1 MKDTTIQMGNTLEI
15 STGYK
20 YYHVALEI
28 LESLLEFG
36 VMPEKFCIGS
46 DGFAFSYTL
55 SGRPGLNYDEL
66 EKIRNI
72 ANPAR
77 DRRHPVSQMTMFNMT
92 DLFIHPD
99 VK

>member
-1 MKDTTIQMGNTLEI
+1 MKDRTIQMGNTLEI
-15 STGYK
+15 NTGYK
-20 YYHVALEI
+20 YYQVALEI
-28 LESLLEFG
+28 LEKLLDFG
-36 VMPEKFCIGS
+36 VIPEKFSLGS
-46 DGFAFSYTL
+46 DGFTFSYTL

-77 DRRHPVSQMTMFNMT
+77 DRKHPVSQMTMFNMT

>member
-15 STGYK
+15 SPDYT

-28 LESLLEFG
+28 LEKLLEFG
-36 VMPEKFCIGS
+36 VTPDKFSIGNT
-46 DGFAFSYTL
+46 GFAFSYVL

-66 EKIRNI
+66 EIIRNI
-72 ANPAR
+72 TNPAR
-77 DRRHPVSQMTMFNMT
+77 DRKHPVSQMTMFNMT

>member
-1 MKDTTIQMGNTLEI
+1 MKDTTIQLGNTLEI
-15 STGYK
+15 NTSYK
-20 YYHVALEI
+20 HYQVALEV
-28 LESLLEFG
+28 LEKLLEFS
-36 VMPEKFCIGS
+36 VIPERFCIGS
-46 DGFAFSYTL
+46 DGFSFSYVL

-77 DRRHPVSQMTMFNMT
+77 DRKHTVSQMTMFNMT